1 MSITVQLICVFI
13 FVAVIISIA
22 IARKFIKDRPTCP
35 EQKECETCNCPTCPE
50 QKECETCNCPEY
62 LKHPEFIVFKGN
74 SVAETLTLINF
85 GNKRWMLLAKKLD
98 PSEIGTEEVDGTVYL
113 KMTNGDESFLMP
125 DYGRWLSEWLTSG
138 NVIFTTVLDEDKM
151 HQDKWRGGSVDK
163 YVAQVTKA
171 PYEELTKF
179 KSFNDAMEYVATTF
193 GETITPTDETI
204 NVEDEEEQSYN
215 KIFRF
220 KNMLTISDLFAG
232 LQANPTFNMIH

>member
-1 MSITVQLICVFI
+1 MSITVGLICVFL

-22 IARKFIKDRPTCP
+22 IAGKFIKDCPTCP

-62 LKHPEFIVFKGN
+62 LKHPEFIVFKGD

-85 GNKRWMLLAKKLD
+85 SNKRWMLLAKELN

-113 KMTNGDESFLMP
+113 KITNKRGESLLMP
-125 DYGRWLSEWLTSG
+125 DYGRWLSEWLTRG

-151 HQDKWRGGSVDK
+151 HQDNWRGGSVDK
-163 YVAQVTKA
+163 YVVQVAKA

-179 KSFNDAMEYVATTF
+179 NSFNDAMEYVATTF
-193 GETITPTDETI
+193 GETITPTDE
-204 NVEDEEEQSYN
+204 V
-215 KIFRF
+215 FRF

-232 LQANPTFNMIH
+232 LQANPSLNMLH